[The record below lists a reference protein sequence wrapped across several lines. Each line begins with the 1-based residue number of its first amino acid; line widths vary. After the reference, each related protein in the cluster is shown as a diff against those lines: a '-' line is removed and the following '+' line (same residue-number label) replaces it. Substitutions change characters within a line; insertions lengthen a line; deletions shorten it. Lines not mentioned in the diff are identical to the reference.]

1 MSDNFHSTPV
11 PDLYAHAEGHST
23 KKTKHPFRKLA
34 LLSILGGIFIA
45 FGGAFATLIGAGVST
60 LPIGITKTL
69 MGIAFSL
76 GLILVLVGGAEL
88 FTGSTIISIGWFKK
102 TVSQLEFVKNLAI
115 VYIGNFIGS
124 IFIAALIFLGREYS
138 MNSGAFGVAA
148 FSIANAKMGHG
159 FGEAL
164 VLGVLANMLVC
175 LGIWLNYSARNTTD
189 KIMAIVFPVTAFVAM
204 GFEHSVANMYLI
216 PIALFIKKFDPEF
229 VISKHIAD
237 SSLTW
242 SNFFVHNLVPVTIGN
257 VIGGV
262 LIWWFVWM
270 IYGGKKEEKEISS

>member
-11 PDLYAHAEGHST
+11 PDLYAHAEGHAN
-23 KKTKHPFRKLA
+23 KKTKHPLGNLI
-34 LLSILGGIFIA
+34 LLSIFGGIFIA
-45 FGGAFATLIGAGVST
+45 LGGAFATLISAGAAT
-60 LPIGITKTL
+60 LPVGIVKTL

-76 GLILVLVGGAEL
+76 GLILILVGGAEL
-88 FTGSTIISIGWFKK
+88 FTGSTIIVIGWLQKK
-102 TVSQLEFVKNLAI
+102 VSCLAFLKNLI
-115 VYIGNFIGS
+115 VVYLGNFIGS
-124 IFIAALIFLGREYS
+124 LFIAGLIFLGREYS
-138 MNSGAFGVAA
+138 MNNGAFGVAA

-159 FGEAL
+159 FVEAL
-164 VLGVLANMLVC
+164 VLGILANMLVC

-229 VISKHIAD
+229 VLSKHIAD

-242 SNFFVHNLVPVTIGN
+242 SNFFVHNLIPVTIGN
-257 VIGGV
+257 VIGGI

-270 IYGGKKEEKEISS
+270 IYGKKDEALSS

>member
-11 PDLYAHAEGHST
+11 PDLYAHAEGHAN
-23 KKTKHPFRKLA
+23 KKTKHTLGNLI

-45 FGGAFATLIGAGVST
+45 FGGAFATLISAGAST
-60 LPIGITKTL
+60 IPVGIVKTL
-69 MGIAFSL
+69 MGVAFSL

-88 FTGSTIISIGWFKK
+88 FTGSTIVVIGWLQKK
-102 TVSQLEFVKNLAI
+102 VSRLAFLKNLVI
-115 VYIGNFIGS
+115 VYLGNFIGS
-124 IFIAALIFLGREYS
+124 LFIAGLIFLGREYS
-138 MNSGAFGVAA
+138 MNNGAFGVAA
-148 FSIANAKMGHG
+148 FSIANAKMSHG

-164 VLGVLANMLVC
+164 VLGILANMLVC

-189 KIMAIVFPVTAFVAM
+189 KIMAILFPVTAFVAM
-204 GFEHSVANMYLI
+204 GFEHSIANMYLI

-229 VISKHIAD
+229 VLSKHIAD

-242 SNFFVHNLVPVTIGN
+242 PNFIVHNLIPVTIGN
-257 VIGGV
+257 VIGGI

-270 IYGGKKEEKEISS
+270 IYDSKTEKNK